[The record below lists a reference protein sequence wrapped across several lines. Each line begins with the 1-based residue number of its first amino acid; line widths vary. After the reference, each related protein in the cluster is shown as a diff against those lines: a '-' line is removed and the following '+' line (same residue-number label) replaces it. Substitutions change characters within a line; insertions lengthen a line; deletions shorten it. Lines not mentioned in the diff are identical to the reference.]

1 MLVAIFLASL
11 VGCAIQLIL
20 NPFFSL
26 YLAADDFAITGYFAS
41 FNSLLSPLIS
51 FSIVQY
57 YARNFYLF
65 NTHDRERLK
74 NTLLVTLIIFSCCM
88 ALLSF
93 IGLLIFFKTNNVKI
107 PILPFGV
114 LSVSGIFFNCFYS
127 FMLVDL
133 KMQRNARKFLV
144 LSVINAVVTS
154 FIAILFVII
163 LRWGAYGKML
173 STLISNVI
181 FSVYVLAKMLSKW
194 EFDKKMIVN
203 MFWFSWPLTI
213 ASMLNYFFSGIDR
226 AMLESLN
233 EMKTLGLYNVA
244 FQVTGYL
251 GLFGTSLNST
261 FQPDVYES
269 IANKNKKKTVRI
281 ILAIITMNLI
291 PIMIFILFAHNILDI
306 LTFGRYTDAT
316 QYAQILSLSN
326 VSSGIYFATTSI
338 LTGYGYSKI
347 VLANKIVGSL
357 LSVCLFVYL
366 INNYGFIGAAWG
378 QVLSFLLMAFIAV
391 FFILYKMRKNVI
403 NKCLKHFTIQK
414 VNNFI
419 ICLF

>member
-1 MLVAIFLASL
+1 
-11 VGCAIQLIL
+11 
-20 NPFFSL
+20 
-26 YLAADDFAITGYFAS
+26 
-41 FNSLLSPLIS
+41 
-51 FSIVQY
+51 
-57 YARNFYLF
+57 
-65 NTHDRERLK
+65 
-74 NTLLVTLIIFSCCM
+74 
-88 ALLSF
+88 
-93 IGLLIFFKTNNVKI
+93 
-107 PILPFGV
+107 
-114 LSVSGIFFNCFYS
+114 
-127 FMLVDL
+127 
-133 KMQRNARKFLV
+133 
-144 LSVINAVVTS
+144 
-154 FIAILFVII
+154 
-163 LRWGAYGKML
+163 
-173 STLISNVI
+173 
-181 FSVYVLAKMLSKW
+181 
-194 EFDKKMIVN
+194 
-203 MFWFSWPLTI
+203 
-213 ASMLNYFFSGIDR
+213 
-226 AMLESLN
+226 
-233 EMKTLGLYNVA
+233 KTLGLYNVA